1 MLQGSGTL
9 TPPPGSEEGRGLHPC
24 SDGLKRKAAPHCKP
38 MAWQGLPRGSPWG
51 SLPGWI
57 FVTHADS

>member
-24 SDGLKRKAAPHCKP
+24 SDGLREKLLPIASQWHGRDCPGA
-38 MAWQGLPRGSPWG
+38 PRGGLYLAG
-51 SLPGWI
+51 S
-57 FVTHADS
+57 S